1 MKFSRRIPNF
11 VPNGYWRIKKGIL
24 YVLCEDFYYGAVLYD
39 ADGAFS
45 RYFGANQVEVT
56 LEQLAD
62 RFWRLFMT
70 DTQKGYLS
78 QYVPTDYNS
87 FDIDEDD
94 FIYTCSLSQQ
104 STNELKKLNA
114 LGNNMLRSAITYD
127 PLNKEDY
134 GERERV
140 WYNGKYLDS
149 NLVDVDVS
157 EQGMIHAL
165 DFTYGRVYQ
174 YDQDSNLLA
183 ILGGMGEQMGLF
195 RMPVAVESVGSD
207 ILVLDADK
215 ATVTVFSLTEYGQ
228 LINKATL
235 LYNEGY
241 YDQAME
247 EWQQLLQHNLN
258 SEQANRG
265 IGRGLSGTG
274 EL

>member
-1 MKFSRRIPNF
+1 M
-11 VPNGYWRIKKGIL
+11 
-24 YVLCEDFYYGAVLYD
+24 
-39 ADGAFS
+39 
-45 RYFGANQVEVT
+45 
-56 LEQLAD
+56 
-62 RFWRLFMT
+62 
-70 DTQKGYLS
+70 
-78 QYVPTDYNS
+78 
-87 FDIDEDD
+87 
-94 FIYTCSLSQQ
+94 
-104 STNELKKLNA
+104 
-114 LGNNMLRSAITYD
+114 
-127 PLNKEDY
+127 
-134 GERERV
+134 
-140 WYNGKYLDS
+140 
-149 NLVDVDVS
+149 VDVDVS

-265 IGRGLSGTG
+265 IGRAYLEQGNYKEAMEYLRLGQDRAGYSKAYGYYRTEVIRAYFPFVAVIILLILGMFFFWGRIHAAFRKRFPASDGRVNLST
-274 EL
+274 L

>member
-1 MKFSRRIPNF
+1 M
-11 VPNGYWRIKKGIL
+11 
-24 YVLCEDFYYGAVLYD
+24 
-39 ADGAFS
+39 
-45 RYFGANQVEVT
+45 
-56 LEQLAD
+56 
-62 RFWRLFMT
+62 
-70 DTQKGYLS
+70 
-78 QYVPTDYNS
+78 
-87 FDIDEDD
+87 
-94 FIYTCSLSQQ
+94 
-104 STNELKKLNA
+104 KKLNA

-228 LINKATL
+228 LINKATPPLQPRAITTRRWRMAAAFAAQFELRTGQPRDRRAYLEQGNYKEAMEYLRLGQDRPAIPKPTVITERRSYARISPSWRL
-235 LYNEGY
+235 LYC
-241 YDQAME
+241 
-247 EWQQLLQHNLN
+247 
-258 SEQANRG
+258 
-265 IGRGLSGTG
+265 
-274 EL
+274 